1 VETVLHLENGRPM
14 HPWPQNMQLKTRR
27 RRGEW
32 KNILPFCVLRWHRR
46 PTAACAEQNEER

>member
-14 HPWPQNMQLKTRR
+14 HPWPQNMQLRTRR